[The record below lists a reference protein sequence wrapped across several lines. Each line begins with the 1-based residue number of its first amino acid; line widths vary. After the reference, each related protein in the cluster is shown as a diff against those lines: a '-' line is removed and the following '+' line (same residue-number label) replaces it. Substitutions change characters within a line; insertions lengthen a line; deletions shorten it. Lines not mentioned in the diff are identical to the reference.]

1 MIDVTDMLATYLAS
15 QTTLTAITS
24 TRLWQGRVTPPTGY
38 RPSLGGAIAYRARGG
53 PAPDYHSQIMRTSY
67 QFKCYGESEKQA
79 NQVYR
84 ALYDVLQDKSY
95 SSIIHAEMEVAGQEL
110 RERAME
116 PNDWPYTLTF
126 FMLSF
131 RK

>member
-1 MIDVTDMLATYLAS
+1 MIDITDVLGAYLLTQTAL
-15 QTTLTAITS
+15 TTLTS
-24 TRLWQGRVTPPTGY
+24 TRLWRDRSVPPPGY

-53 PAPDYHSQIMRTSY
+53 PPPDYHSQIMRTSF
-67 QFKCYGESEKQA
+67 QFKCYGETEKQA

-84 ALYDVLQDKSY
+84 VLYDVLQDKSY
-95 SSIIHAEMEVAGQEL
+95 SGIIHAEMEVAGQAL